1 MKFKVGQQV
10 NKFSGDYGGVGKVI
24 CGFIDEDRIRY
35 VVSFRIQ
42 NGFGT
47 FYHILTEKQLE
58 DNEQATMILVFNPE
72 RLSRSINRKEWKEIW
87 RWKRVTE
94 KQLAKSV
101 EEQIGLLVAY
111 GTTMPEYMRKDMI
124 DVIVNPPLCIYSM
137 PEGNQPINLRPGAIN
152 YVR

>member
-1 MKFKVGQQV
+1 
-10 NKFSGDYGGVGKVI
+10 
-24 CGFIDEDRIRY
+24 
-35 VVSFRIQ
+35 
-42 NGFGT
+42 
-47 FYHILTEKQLE
+47 
-58 DNEQATMILVFNPE
+58 MILVFNPS

-124 DVIVNPPLCIYSM
+124 DVIVNPPLLMY
-137 PEGNQPINLRPGAIN
+137 PLPKDNQPIDLRPGAIN